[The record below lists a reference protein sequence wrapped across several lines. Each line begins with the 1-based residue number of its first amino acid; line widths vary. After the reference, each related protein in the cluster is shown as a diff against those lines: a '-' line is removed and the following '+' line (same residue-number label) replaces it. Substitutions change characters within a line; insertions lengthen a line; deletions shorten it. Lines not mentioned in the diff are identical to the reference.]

1 MEKFLNKSDNNPD
14 NKTES
19 QSHSQSNSNSNSH
32 SKSIFTQSNN
42 QNNSNQNSNQ
52 NQLIFDTQIYA
63 KIDNENGLFVLHP
76 DLLISPTKIAEAI
89 GCVRRGVISDRVKGL
104 GGFSKPAVLGNMR
117 HAFIEVR

>member
-1 MEKFLNKSDNNPD
+1 MEKFLNKSDNNPE
-14 NKTES
+14 NKTQS
-19 QSHSQSNSNSNSH
+19 QSHSNSHSNSH

-42 QNNSNQNSNQ
+42 QNISNQNSNQ
-52 NQLIFDTQIYA
+52 NQLNFDTQIYA